1 MNPDDLLKQP
11 LTSVADDGF
20 SERVMARLGAM
31 ERRRMLVAAAVIAA
45 GVVSAFLLL
54 PMQSIGAQL
63 DIAIGQ
69 TASSTAVS
77 LAAGAIVLTLFLE
90 KQFSRL

>member
-1 MNPDDLLKQP
+1 MNLDDFLKQP

-20 SERVMARLGAM
+20 SERVMARLGEM
-31 ERRRMLVAAAVIAA
+31 ERRRIFVAAAAIAVC
-45 GVVSAFLLL
+45 VVLAFLLL

-63 DIAIGQ
+63 DVAIGQ
-69 TASSTAVS
+69 IASSAAVS